1 MDAIHREVIICK
13 DVLQALE
20 KSGLSKIDEFVLLG
34 VNINEENLF
43 KTYVI
48 GYMDSSFNVEDNCP
62 HNLTTCGLAGS
73 SDLIENVQEY
83 LNNDQFNENYSLYLN
98 MVGSEIKLWEVKK
111 IDNAIQSEKLEFQV
125 QIKEELNKN
134 LLYFRTCMKLE
145 LDRKI
150 NDFDSLYATSLLEKK
165 IGLKPLFY
173 IKESKQYLGKSEEK
187 KTIGEIK
194 FKSNNLDYEILNIS
208 VYQNLSHAPT
218 ENTDISEFP
227 IIHQTNEPFD
237 EELICCQLDT
247 LCVVP
252 KRATYIQA
260 YNLLYDSI
268 VKNVQSIQSF
278 LVSNPKDLPAV
289 HHFLPDKLCHFVTI
303 VCSHNQIDSYS
314 NLRKKLHNAF
324 HLSMDRPLFRISN
337 AYQFDAKSPVNDDG
351 LLTNVHEGLSPS
363 GIKNGIKSLVQGT
376 YTFYHYGQ
384 GGFNDHQWGCAYR
397 SLQTLYSWFKWQGW
411 TNKPVPS
418 IRDIQQILVDLGDK
432 NKPFVGSSEW
442 IGSMEVSFVLNAHL
456 DVTCRIMSLRQGDT
470 LNSVCLELSEHFDRH
485 GTPVMIGGG
494 VLAHTILGVDIN
506 EELGEVKFLVLDP
519 HYTGS
524 DNIKSIHGKGVC
536 WKEASFWKKDTFYN
550 LCLPLSFN
558 GI

>member
-1 MDAIHREVIICK
+1 MDVIHREVVICK
-13 DVLQALE
+13 DVLQDLE
-20 KSGLSKIDEFVLLG
+20 KNGLSKINAFVLLG
-34 VNINEENLF
+34 VNIVVENML
-43 KTYVI
+43 KTYII
-48 GYMDSSFNVEDNCP
+48 GFVDSSFNVDDNCP
-62 HNLTTCGLAGS
+62 YNLNTCGLAGNV
-73 SDLIENVQEY
+73 DLIENVQEY
-83 LNNDQFNENYSLYLN
+83 LDNDQFNENYSLYLKI
-98 MVGSEIKLWEVKK
+98 VGSQINLWELKK
-111 IDNAIQSEKLEFQV
+111 IDDAIQSEKLEFQV
-125 QIKEELNKN
+125 QTKEELSNN

-150 NDFDSLYATSLLEKK
+150 NDSDSLYTASLLEKK

-173 IKESKQYLGKSEEK
+173 IKENKQYVGKLEEN
-187 KTIGEIK
+187 KTIDGIK
-194 FKSNNLDYEILNIS
+194 VKTNKLNYEVLNIS
-208 VYQNLSHAPT
+208 VYQNLSNALT
-218 ENTDISEFP
+218 ENTDISDFP

-237 EELICCQLDT
+237 EELVCCQLDA

-252 KRATYIQA
+252 KKATYTQA
-260 YNLLYDSI
+260 YNLIYGSI

-289 HHFLPDKLCHFVTI
+289 HHFLPDTLCHFVTI

-337 AYQFDAKSPVNDDG
+337 AYQFDAKPALNDDG
-351 LLTNVHEGLSPS
+351 LLTNVHEGLPPS
-363 GIKNGIKSLVQGT
+363 GIKNGKISLIQGT

-418 IRDIQQILVDLGDK
+418 IRDIQQILVDMGDK
-432 NKPFVGSSEW
+432 SKSFVGSSDW

-506 EELGEVKFLVLDP
+506 EELGAVKFLVLDP

-524 DNIKSIHGKGVC
+524 DSIKSIQGKGVC

>member
-1 MDAIHREVIICK
+1 MDAFRREVVICK
-13 DVLQALE
+13 DVLQGLE
-20 KSGLSKIDEFVLLG
+20 KIGLSKINAFVLLG
-34 VNINEENLF
+34 VNIDVENVF
-43 KTYVI
+43 KTYII
-48 GYMDSSFNVEDNCP
+48 GFVDSSFSVDDNCP
-62 HNLTTCGLAGS
+62 HNLNTCGLAGNA
-73 SDLIENVQEY
+73 DLIENVQEY

-98 MVGSEIKLWEVKK
+98 IVGSKINLWEFKK
-111 IDNAIQSEKLEFQV
+111 IDDAIQSEKLEFQV
-125 QIKEELNKN
+125 QTKEELSNN

-150 NDFDSLYATSLLEKK
+150 NDCDPLNTASLLEKK

-173 IKESKQYLGKSEEK
+173 IKENKQYFGKLEEN
-187 KTIGEIK
+187 KTIDGIK
-194 FKSNNLDYEILNIS
+194 ATTKKLDYEVLNIS
-208 VYQNLSHAPT
+208 VYQNLSNAPT
-218 ENTDISEFP
+218 ENTDTSDFP

-237 EELICCQLDT
+237 EELVCCQLDT

-252 KRATYIQA
+252 KKATYTQA
-260 YNLLYDSI
+260 YNLVYGSI
-268 VKNVQSIQSF
+268 IKNIQSIQSF
-278 LVSNPKDLPAV
+278 LASNPKDLPAV
-289 HHFLPDKLCHFVTI
+289 HHFLPDTLCHFLTI

-337 AYQFDAKSPVNDDG
+337 AYQFDAKPSLDDDG

-363 GIKNGIKSLVQGT
+363 GIKNGKISLIQGT

-418 IRDIQQILVDLGDK
+418 IRDIQQILVDIGDK
-432 NKPFVGSSEW
+432 NKSFVGSSDW

-506 EELGEVKFLVLDP
+506 EELDAVKFLVLDP

-524 DNIKSIHGKGVC
+524 DSLKSIHGKGVC
-536 WKEASFWKKDTFYN
+536 WKDASFWKKDTFYN